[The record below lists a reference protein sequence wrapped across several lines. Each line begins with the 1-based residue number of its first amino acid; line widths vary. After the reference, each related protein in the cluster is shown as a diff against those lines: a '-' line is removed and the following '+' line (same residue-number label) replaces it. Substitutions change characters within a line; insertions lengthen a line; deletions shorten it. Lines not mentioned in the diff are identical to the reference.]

1 MPINIFSIS
10 NLTGRFRIT
19 LLTVSWPILQHF
31 SHTQSRMLCV
41 QQNTHQI
48 CHKLL
53 NMINIFGHKLLLRR
67 EKKSTYFSFKVWK
80 SSSIKGG
87 RYTSTWLPLWSFSS
101 RQQGVL
107 GTPWW
112 SQRLRATETGLLD
125 YLTASPTSS
134 HVSDLNSWI
143 SCTRELNM
151 TYNGFFTNRIN
162 VL

>member
-1 MPINIFSIS
+1 MPINIFNIS
-10 NLTGRFRIT
+10 KLTGRFRIT
-19 LLTVSWPILQHF
+19 LLTMSWPILQHF
-31 SHTQSRMLCV
+31 SHTQLRRLDV

-67 EKKSTYFSFKVWK
+67 EKKSTYFSFRK
-80 SSSIKGG
+80 SSSYKGG
-87 RYTSTWLPLWSFSS
+87 RYTSTWPPLWSFSS

-134 HVSDLNSWI
+134 HVSDLYSWI
-143 SCTRELNM
+143 SCELNM
-151 TYNGFFTNRIN
+151 TYNGFITNRIN